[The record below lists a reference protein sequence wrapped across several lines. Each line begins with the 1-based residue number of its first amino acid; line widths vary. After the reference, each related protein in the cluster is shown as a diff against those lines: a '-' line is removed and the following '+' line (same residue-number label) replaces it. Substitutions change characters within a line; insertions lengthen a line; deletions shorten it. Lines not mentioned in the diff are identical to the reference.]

1 MGPGRGYGWAE
12 AATAEIMFTFLLQVL
27 SELLGTCFL
36 VLNVGLNVLGGYK
49 APVFSID
56 ASLTCMIFALGTCSG
71 AHFINT
77 PENIDDDEIYT
88 FDEKAIDA
96 GVVLSCLCD
105 MFWLDSTVVFVLS
118 AWG

>member
-1 MGPGRGYGWAE
+1 MSNPGCKGVWE
-12 AATAEIMFTFLLQVL
+12 AT
-27 SELLGTCFL
+27 
-36 VLNVGLNVLGGYK
+36 K
-49 APVFSID
+49 
-56 ASLTCMIFALGTCSG
+56 
-71 AHFINT
+71 INT
-77 PENIDDDEIYT
+77 PENVDDDEIYT